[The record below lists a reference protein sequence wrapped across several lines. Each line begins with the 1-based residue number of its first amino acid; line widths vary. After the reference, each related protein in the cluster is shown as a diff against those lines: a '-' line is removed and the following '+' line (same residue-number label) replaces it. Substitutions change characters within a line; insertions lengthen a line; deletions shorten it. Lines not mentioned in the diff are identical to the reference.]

1 MVKPG
6 GTGRPRLAIS
16 ARLAPLPPSKSRISA
31 LPSALPSP
39 NVNTH
44 LPDFAP
50 VAGFSATTLPTGFG
64 VGSAMLFF
72 SALRAEAA
80 GVAFDRTGIEDF
92 DFAAVFFVFATA
104 LAMTANNPREEG
116 KLRALHHFGGFR
128 ASREP
133 RFKALEVKPFQ
144 QPETNQASA
153 NQIDRDHQVEQP
165 RHDQNENA
173 SDQRHNGWNVGSR
186 DGHEISPEWA

>member
-1 MVKPG
+1 
-6 GTGRPRLAIS
+6 
-16 ARLAPLPPSKSRISA
+16 
-31 LPSALPSP
+31 
-39 NVNTH
+39 

-50 VAGFSATTLPTGFG
+50 VVGFSATALLTGFG
-64 VGSAMLFF
+64 VGLAMLFL

-80 GVAFDRTGIEDF
+80 GAAFARTGTGDF
-92 DFAAVFFVFATA
+92 DFVAVFFVFATA

-133 RFKALEVKPFQ
+133 RFKTLEVKPFQ
-144 QPETNQASA
+144 QPESNQADA
-153 NQIDRDHQVEQP
+153 NQVDRDHQIEQP

-173 SDQRHNGWNVGSR
+173 SDERHNGWNVGSR
-186 DGHEISPEWA
+186 DRHENSPG